1 MTTTNE
7 TTPTAVATKPLLEV
21 EGLNIYYGESHIV
34 RDLSFK
40 IMPGQAVCLLGR
52 NGMGKTTTLKT
63 IMGILKQRSGRLM
76 LDGDEIGNMLPYQRA
91 CAGIGY
97 VPQGREIFP
106 KLTVEENLIV
116 GLEASAGN
124 VKSVPEFVYELFPIL
139 KSFLKRY
146 GGDLSGGQQQQL
158 AIARALVSKP
168 KVLVLDEPTEGI
180 QPSIIIEIEEA
191 ISKIKNE
198 QGIAVLLVEQYFQ
211 FAQSLADYYYLIENG
226 SLVMEG
232 KTSEMNEAQ
241 VQSYLSV

>member
-1 MTTTNE
+1 MTAAVE
-7 TTPTAVATKPLLEV
+7 TRPLLTV
-21 EGLNIYYGESHIV
+21 DNLNVYYGESHIV
-34 RDLSFK
+34 RGLSFQV
-40 IMPGQAVCLLGR
+40 MPGQAVCLLGR

-63 IMGILKQRSGRLM
+63 IMGLLRQRSGSIE
-76 LDGDEIGNMLPYQRA
+76 LDGDPISTTQPYVRA

-106 KLTVEENLIV
+106 KLTVEENLLI

-124 VKSVPEFVYELFPIL
+124 VRTIPDFVFELFPIL
-139 KSFLKRY
+139 RDFLKRF

-158 AIARALVSKP
+158 AIARALVANP

-191 ISKIKNE
+191 ITKIKE
-198 QGIAVLLVEQYFQ
+198 EKGISVLLVEQYFQ
-211 FAQSLADYYYLIENG
+211 FAQSLADYYYLLENG

-232 KTSEMNEAQ
+232 STADMDEEK
-241 VQSYLSV
+241 VQSYLSI